1 MSVKVIT
8 KTKEASRELAE
19 EATEVDAL
27 VHSFFKLEERV
38 KKFRAGV
45 LKEYEEAKAEIIRQ
59 LEYEGGLTPSEGVEV
74 LTEKH
79 VVKLSKRGI
88 KREVTSIPGVR
99 EVVGEEVFDK
109 ICRVP
114 LKELDNYL
122 TVEQVEGVT
131 ESTWSGPR
139 RLSVTKIK

>member
-8 KTKEASRELAE
+8 KTKEASLEMAE

-27 VHSFFKLEERV
+27 ARNFYRLEARV

-45 LKEYEEAKAEIIRQ
+45 LKEYEAAKAEIIRQ
-59 LEYEGGLTPSEGVEV
+59 LEYKSGLTPSEGVEV

-79 VVKLSKRGI
+79 VVKLSKCGV

-99 EVVGEEVFDK
+99 EVVGAEVFDK